1 MPVPTEISFHGIEPG
16 DMLRRRVEEQAER
29 LERYD
34 DDIIGARVTV
44 EGAHAHGHKKILEVH
59 VEISL
64 EGKTVFAK
72 REAQYP
78 EPQGTMGYYTAVS
91 DAFDAAM
98 RQMDEFLTRRRRDVK
113 THEGANVYGR
123 VVRLNRANE
132 HGFIETPEGHN
143 LFFHRAVVADDDYDR
158 LTEGSEVVYDVAEAE
173 GAYGPQ
179 ARSVKLRQPGV

>member
-1 MPVPTEISFHGIEPG
+1 MPVPVEISFHGIESS
-16 DMLRRRVEEQAER
+16 DTLRRRVEEQAER
-29 LERYD
+29 LETRE
-34 DDIIGARVTV
+34 DDIVGARVVV
-44 EGAHAHGHKKILEVH
+44 EAAHAHGHKRVLEVH

-78 EPQGTMGYYTAVS
+78 EPTGTRGYYTAVS
-91 DAFDAAM
+91 DAFDAAI
-98 RQMDEFLTRRRRDVK
+98 RQMDDFLSRRRRDVK
-113 THEGANVYGR
+113 THEGARVYGR

-132 HGFIETPEGHN
+132 HGFIETPDGDN
-143 LFFHRAVVADDDYDR
+143 LFFHRAVVEDDDYER
-158 LTEGSEVVYDVAEAE
+158 LAEGSEVIYDVAEAE